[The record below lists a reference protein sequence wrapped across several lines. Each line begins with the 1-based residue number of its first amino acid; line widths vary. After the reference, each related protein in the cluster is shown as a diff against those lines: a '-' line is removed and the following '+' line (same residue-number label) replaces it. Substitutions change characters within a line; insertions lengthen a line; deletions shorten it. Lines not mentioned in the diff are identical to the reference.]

1 MAYRS
6 DTISTGLAAYFSD
19 CLKYE
24 RLGIVIRNSRARTE
38 TQVIAPEA
46 QSPPQYG
53 RPGKNPT
60 KVSDVL
66 GEKVPGT
73 WQRPVQRPRS
83 STPASE
89 VLNAHSTRVS

>member
-1 MAYRS
+1 MVTKSGQRIAWCAEKGSVAMFKNKRPRPEA
-6 DTISTGLAAYFSD
+6 T
-19 CLKYE
+19 
-24 RLGIVIRNSRARTE
+24 
-38 TQVIAPEA
+38 APEA